1 MSDLLK
7 FENIYKYFYDSFLTL
22 KNELLAA
29 DKFKADDLPMEEVIV
44 RYNGGDLSTDDYIMS
59 DTARTFT
66 ITNTDIVTAD
76 CKLYKTGN
84 IPMTTEEY
92 SISEN
97 VITIASGET
106 LTEFDVKL
114 FNSVGNYLQGVAVD
128 TYGNFEYTTNGVIE
142 NLGIQLLD
150 IRTLTYIQTV
160 NIGLTSRAECRSN
173 IMLLCEKFC
182 ENMQDLIVEITDKTT
197 YRLHIRCTQS
207 PSYTQNYKGSVE
219 EFDTSFLFDIKIS
232 VAPDISN
239 DEELYIDSVLI
250 PYSTMQT
257 VKQDNEMTPKIIQAN
272 YNSFTAN
279 KNTFAMNIKGYTY
292 TNNAVLQALKA
303 ELRNPDNIGT
313 EHIVKIQKGT
323 IITNFTITDRTIT
336 LGDTLTASN
345 LVLYNGAVKMIL
357 GTDYSISSGSITIL
371 NNDIEMTDVV
381 IIYGLYASIN
391 TYSMIISNGTITN
404 VYGDNISYDIT
415 MQLYAAV

>member
-1 MSDLLK
+1 M
-7 FENIYKYFYDSFLTL
+7 
-22 KNELLAA
+22 
-29 DKFKADDLPMEEVIV
+29 
-44 RYNGGDLSTDDYIMS
+44 
-59 DTARTFT
+59 
-66 ITNTDIVTAD
+66 
-76 CKLYKTGN
+76 
-84 IPMTTEEY
+84 
-92 SISEN
+92 
-97 VITIASGET
+97 
-106 LTEFDVKL
+106 

-128 TYGNFEYTTNGVIE
+128 SYGDFTYTSNGVVE
-142 NLGIQLLD
+142 NLGIQILD
-150 IRTLTYIQTV
+150 IRTLSYIQTI
-160 NIGLTSRAECRSN
+160 NIGLTSRAECRQN

-182 ENMQDLIVEITDKTT
+182 ESMQDLIIEITDTIT

-250 PYSTMQT
+250 PYSTIQT
-257 VKQDNEMTPKIIQAN
+257 VKQDDNPTPKVTMSN

-279 KNTFAMNIKGYTY
+279 KNTFVMNIKGYTY

-323 IITNFTITDRTIT
+323 ITNFTITDRTIT
-336 LGDTLTASN
+336 LCDTLTAGN
-345 LVLYNGAVKMIL
+345 LVLYNGYIKMIL
-357 GTDYSISSGSITIL
+357 GTDYSIANSVITVL
-371 NNDIEMTDVV
+371 NVDITMTDIV
-381 IIYGLYASIN
+381 IIYGLYAAIN